1 MPVSMSGITGR
12 RSPNFGSI
20 VQQIIKSA
28 VVANRSTRLDTG
40 VRPVAGLDRFKDAQD
55 SSWEGFESA
64 LDELRTGGKRG
75 HWIWYVFPQIK
86 GLGTSAAAQR
96 FAIDGEEEAV
106 EFLRDSELRSRLL
119 TITNAV
125 AEQLRTGNAKS
136 LRALMGSDIDAKKV
150 VSSLTLFGHV
160 AKKLH
165 NTEGIDTCSSI
176 ATVADEVLALAASQG
191 YPPCA
196 YTRRRIRG
204 MT

>member
-1 MPVSMSGITGR
+1 MRSHAVS
-12 RSPNFGSI
+12 
-20 VQQIIKSA
+20 
-28 VVANRSTRLDTG
+28 RLE
-40 VRPVAGLDRFKDAQD
+40 RFSEAQN
-55 SSWEGFESA
+55 SSDEGFESA

-75 HWIWYVFPQIK
+75 HWIWYVFPQID
-86 GLGTSAAAQR
+86 GLGTSAAARR

-119 TITNAV
+119 TMANAV
-125 AEQLRTGNAKS
+125 AEQLRTGKAKS
-136 LRALMGSDIDAKKV
+136 LPALMGSDIDAKKV

-165 NTEGIDTCSSI
+165 ESEGIDAYRSI
-176 ATVADEVLALAASQG
+176 ATVADDVLGLAVSQG

-196 YTRRRIRG
+196 YTLRRIRG